1 MEPKDLT
8 KGDKALLELLAEL
21 VADETALLAL
31 AINFGIPFNALHL
44 LAQNFKRATAEDGD
58 ADEARNLVQTAAAAV
73 ALVQLLYQRKPR
85 VLADVAKDRMDFPIM
100 GSFAKGPMRSQMEM
114 LKKLG
119 LGDRSPIRTTG
130 IKQDLFYDAVFAL
143 LKPLFDAIRR
153 SMLIPSQINPEEY
166 SDFPPAV
173 LGVLP
178 KIKALPE
185 LDPNSKESARRWIEA
200 LVDYWFA
207 ALPAGT
213 DRQSGML
220 GQAMESRRS
229 LERRQRKARGRL
241 IVKYG
246 KNDAD
251 LDCVKATKASGEN
264 EGN

>member
-1 MEPKDLT
+1 MRPLFSPSPSILAFHSMRCT
-8 KGDKALLELLAEL
+8 YWRRISREL
-21 VADETALLAL
+21 
-31 AINFGIPFNALHL
+31 
-44 LAQNFKRATAEDGD
+44 RRRMGD

-143 LKPLFDAIRR
+143 LKPLFDAIRW

-213 DRQSGML
+213 HRQSGML
-220 GQAMESRRS
+220 GQAMKSPAKPWS
-229 LERRQRKARGRL
+229 AGRGRRA
-241 IVKYG
+241 
-246 KNDAD
+246 AD
-251 LDCVKATKASGEN
+251 SL
-264 EGN
+264 